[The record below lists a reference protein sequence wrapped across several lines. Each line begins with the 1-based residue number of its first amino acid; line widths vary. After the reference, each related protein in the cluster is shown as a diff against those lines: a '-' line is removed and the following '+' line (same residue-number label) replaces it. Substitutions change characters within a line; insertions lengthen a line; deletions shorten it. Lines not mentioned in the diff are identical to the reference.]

1 MKNIY
6 RFFTGASMRSLL
18 SERVHHGIYRLR
30 LASKI
35 LLAVGHQI
43 RILAD
48 FVQPIERAQLSVGNV
63 AQNTTNDYSHRS
75 TYKPFSSTGNS
86 LKNRTLLS
94 HRDLQQTFLLFVS
107 NTTCTAKGF
116 IMWGTRLGKRKSVA
130 LKCAPQNHIY
140 ACVYNFIDLIPQKWT
155 KNLGIWRREMVFLYK
170 CYNCS
175 WLRYKGN
182 VVTILLPQLSKFI
195 RIFSFQIVFWLNLLS
210 PKWHRKIYK
219 NIRLMC
225 WK

>member
-86 LKNRTLLS
+86 LKNRSLLS

-130 LKCAPQNHIY
+130 LKCAPQNHIFAY
-140 ACVYNFIDLIPQKWT
+140 VYNFIDLIPQKWT
-155 KNLGIWRREMVFLYK
+155 KNLGIWRREIVFLYK
-170 CYNCS
+170 C
-175 WLRYKGN
+175 
-182 VVTILLPQLSKFI
+182 
-195 RIFSFQIVFWLNLLS
+195 
-210 PKWHRKIYK
+210 
-219 NIRLMC
+219 
-225 WK
+225 

>member
-1 MKNIY
+1 
-6 RFFTGASMRSLL
+6 MRSLL

-116 IMWGTRLGKRKSVA
+116 IMRGTRLGKRKSVA
-130 LKCAPQNHIY
+130 LKCAPQNHIF

-155 KNLGIWRREMVFLYK
+155 KNLGI
-170 CYNCS
+170 
-175 WLRYKGN
+175 
-182 VVTILLPQLSKFI
+182 
-195 RIFSFQIVFWLNLLS
+195 
-210 PKWHRKIYK
+210 
-219 NIRLMC
+219 
-225 WK
+225 